1 MTNEQPSHDQITDIL
16 TQVHSSDLLTAFI
29 HAYNQ
34 EQADNEEQQTIHEL
48 YKQNTADE
56 IQILKSQ
63 LEAEKRLVASQQE
76 SLAQQTEDLNKAA
89 KAIEDAQTLAK
100 TTTAQLN
107 QITTLKQQ
115 LEAAQQ
121 AVRELKQLNPLKLKE
136 QIKRTKEANAK
147 AQARNKKLEL
157 EAKEYRKTIA
167 HHEQRYNECINKIR
181 QQKAELEHNT
191 GAGLYHKGKDHL
203 IIWPQKTKMER
214 PDGSI
219 FESRS
224 LLYLHQSGRG
234 GLVTFDPETGAQLCA
249 APKGGLRMADET
261 IEYAKDWLFT
271 VNELQDGVVHDK
283 DMIPVNH
290 NL

>member
-1 MTNEQPSHDQITDIL
+1 MTNEQPNHDQITDIL
-16 TQVHSSDLLTAFI
+16 TQMHSSDLLTAFI
-29 HAYNQ
+29 HTYNQ
-34 EQADNEEQQTIHEL
+34 EQAESEKQQTIHEL

-76 SLAQQTEDLNKAA
+76 SLAQQTEDLIRAA

-107 QITTLKQQ
+107 QITMLKQQ

-121 AVRELKQLNPLKLKE
+121 AVRELKQLNPEKLKE
-136 QIKRTKEANAK
+136 QIKRTKEANTK
-147 AQARNKKLEL
+147 AQARNKKLER

-167 HHEQRYNECINKIR
+167 HHEQCYNECINKIR
-181 QQKAELEHNT
+181 QQKAELELNT
-191 GAGLYHKGKDHL
+191 GAGLYHKGKDYL
-203 IIWPQKTKMER
+203 IFWPQKTKIQR
-214 PDGSI
+214 PDGSM
-219 FESRS
+219 FEGRS
-224 LLYLHQSGRG
+224 LLYLHESGRG
-234 GLVTFDPETGAQLCA
+234 GLVTFDPETGAQLCV

-283 DMIPVNH
+283 DLIPVNH
-290 NL
+290 NH